1 MDFLDNRRALFA
13 IKSAAINRDLPN
25 LSRDKFFNYYDGT
38 PKRHQVLTKSNEM
51 KEAEEGR

>member
-25 LSRDKFFNYYDGT
+25 LSRDKFFNYYDGHA
-38 PKRHQVLTKSNEM
+38 KKASSAH
-51 KEAEEGR
+51 